1 MQKFSKKLLILSF
14 LLLGLPLFTHAQ
26 ETAVTPDYTASQ
38 NINPDDLLLSE
49 KIPSLDEQIDLKVI
63 PENPKPESEVTVEVN
78 MYGADINRLLIV
90 WKINGKEVE
99 KGIGMKKFKFV
110 NGPAGVLTKVDVVI
124 FPKSGAPIQRSLS
137 FSPIN
142 VDILWQAKT
151 YTPPFYKGKAL
162 FTPESE
168 IEILSFPYALNG
180 STRIDPNQMVYKWK
194 LNYELDDSAS
204 GFGKNTFQFKGP
216 IILRENFFQS
226 TVYSSANP
234 EIQGVNTL
242 KLNHVSPQVVLY
254 EDNPIFGVLYNR
266 SIKGEYTLKDGE
278 SKISATPLFFSTKNK
293 NEKVGYVWE
302 LDSNKVDVPKYQN
315 SVIFK
320 RNNSVKG
327 SAFLRLIIDNSSHIL
342 QRATVSLNLLYE
354 N

>member
-1 MQKFSKKLLILSF
+1 MQKFSKKLLILSCIF
-14 LLLGLPLFTHAQ
+14 LGSPFFANAQ
-26 ETAVTPDYTASQ
+26 ETNITPDYTTEQS
-38 NINPDDLLLSE
+38 INPDDLLLSE
-49 KIPSLDEQIDLKVI
+49 KIPSLNEQIDLKVT

-78 MYGADINRLLIV
+78 MYATDINRLLIV
-90 WKINGKEVE
+90 WKVNDKEVT
-99 KGIGMKKFKFV
+99 KGVGMKKFKFT
-110 NGPAGVLTKVDVVI
+110 NGPAGVLTKVDVAI
-124 FPKSGAPIQRSLS
+124 FPKSGTPIQRSLS

-168 IEILSFPYALNG
+168 VEILSFPYALNG
-180 STRIDPNQMVYKWK
+180 NSRIDPNQMIYKWK

-226 TVYSSANP
+226 SVYSSANP
-234 EIQGVNTL
+234 EIQGINTL
-242 KLNHVSPQVVLY
+242 RLNHVSPQIILY
-254 EDNPIFGVLYNR
+254 EDNPIYGVLYNQ
-266 SIKGEYTLKDGE
+266 SIKGEYTLKGGE

-293 NEKVGYVWE
+293 NEKVGYMWE
-302 LDSNKVDVPKYQN
+302 LDSNKVNVPKYQN

-327 SAFLRLIIDNSSHIL
+327 SAFLRLVIDNSSHIL
-342 QRATVSLNLLYE
+342 QRASTSLRLLYE